1 MKIVP
6 AVSLFFLPLLI
17 AGCTAVE
24 YGMNDSMPPP
34 SAVVETAADTDGW
47 RRRTARPPPLRP
59 ATPAPCRKATGSSS
73 RKAAE

>member
-17 AGCTAVE
+17 ASCTAVE

-34 SAVVETAADTDGW
+34 SAVVE
-47 RRRTARPPPLRP
+47 TARPPPLRP